1 MILNREK
8 LEVRREKVWMAAMTL
23 SSTKKIIS
31 IIKSNNIVF
40 VWKTSLNI
48 YADLECI
55 IEKIDGCKNNL
66 QNLST
71 ANASEH
77 IPSGFS
83 MSTILPLNV

>member
-1 MILNREK
+1 M
-8 LEVRREKVWMAAMTL
+8 
-23 SSTKKIIS
+23 
-31 IIKSNNIVF
+31 
-40 VWKTSLNI
+40 KTSLNI